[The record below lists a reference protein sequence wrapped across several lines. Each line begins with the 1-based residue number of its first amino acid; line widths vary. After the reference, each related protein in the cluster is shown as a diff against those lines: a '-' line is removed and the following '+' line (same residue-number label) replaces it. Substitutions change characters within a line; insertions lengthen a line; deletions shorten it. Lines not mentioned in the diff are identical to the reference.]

1 MRSTSRFAIQS
12 PLPDTTLTALAGSPP
27 QSGSC
32 TVATNCATAPTTAAD
47 PPSRSCDEVVM
58 SGRYASTVIPRI
70 DESPDLAARAPKFRE
85 IPMPMPR
92 WGWDHL
98 PMAWTVLIVD
108 DHAGFR
114 GFARRLLEAEGFTV
128 VGEAADG
135 MSALAAVDALKPE
148 VVLLDI
154 VLPDTDGLA
163 IATALAQRAN
173 APAVVLTSSRER
185 ADFGRRLE
193 QAPAKGFLHKDD
205 LSGRALVSLVSE
217 HRVRS

>member
-1 MRSTSRFAIQS
+1 MRINSRIVR
-12 PLPDTTLTALAGSPP
+12 TLLILLILVSA
-27 QSGSC
+27 
-32 TVATNCATAPTTAAD
+32 
-47 PPSRSCDEVVM
+47 
-58 SGRYASTVIPRI
+58 PRI
-70 DESPDLAARAPKFRE
+70 LF
-85 IPMPMPR
+85 
-92 WGWDHL
+92 
-98 PMAWTVLIVD
+98 
-108 DHAGFR
+108 
-114 GFARRLLEAEGFTV
+114 
-128 VGEAADG
+128 ADG

-163 IATALAQRAN
+163 IAATLAQRAN

-205 LSGRALVSLVSE
+205 LSGRALVSLVRE